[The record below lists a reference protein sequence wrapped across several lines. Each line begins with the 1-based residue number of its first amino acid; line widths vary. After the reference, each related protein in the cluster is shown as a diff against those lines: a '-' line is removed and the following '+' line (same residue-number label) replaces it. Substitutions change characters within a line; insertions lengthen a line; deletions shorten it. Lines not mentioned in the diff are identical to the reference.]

1 MTIYKENIVGY
12 IGGFVVRKMLKSL
25 HCSTCAEALLGRDN
39 HHERYLTLTHIKDNG
54 GLIIPSDDV
63 FKILKKAES
72 FFVSYISGRPGDDV
86 QISACHMWR
95 TSFQIKYSKNCFQ
108 RTSSNANQITTWK
121 TFLRAFLHSTQLIK
135 KVISFYLQISFF
147 RYGEHYSSV
156 KIKKSWNMACGSNQI
171 ECWYFKDCDISHAL
185 KMQETSYVLE
195 L

>member
-86 QISACHMWR
+86 QISRVPHV
-95 TSFQIKYSKNCFQ
+95 KNIL
-108 RTSSNANQITTWK
+108 SNKIQQEP
-121 TFLRAFLHSTQLIK
+121 LRMLIRSRPGK
-135 KVISFYLQISFF
+135 HFW
-147 RYGEHYSSV
+147 EHFCSRRSWSRRSSV
-156 KIKKSWNMACGSNQI
+156 FIYRSDSSGTVNTIAQ
-171 ECWYFKDCDISHAL
+171 L
-185 KMQETSYVLE
+185 R
-195 L
+195 